1 MLAEGKLSFVEERNL
16 KPRIGSGAQLV
27 LPYMYRRA
35 DGGGDG
41 I

>member
-16 KPRIGSGAQLV
+16 KPRIGSGVQLV
-27 LPYMYRRA
+27 LHMYRRA

-41 I
+41 T